1 MTTLTSTPT
10 LDVELDD
17 APVPAPAGTP
27 AASPETAGASSA
39 ELVATPPAAHAR
51 TAEELRDAGIAERRA
66 RRAHEHATRNR
77 RHDAAGWITLW
88 VGLAV
93 AVGLVGVIAYEGS
106 MVQLRDNG
114 TITSTS

>member
-1 MTTLTSTPT
+1 MTTLTSSPT

-17 APVPAPAGTP
+17 APDPAPAETST
-27 AASPETAGASSA
+27 ASAGATSA
-39 ELVATPPAAHAR
+39 ELVATPSATHSR

-106 MVQLRDNG
+106 MAQLRDNG
-114 TITSTS
+114 TITSTG

>member
-1 MTTLTSTPT
+1 MTTLTSSPT

-17 APVPAPAGTP
+17 APVPVTP
-27 AASPETAGASSA
+27 ETSEPSPETAGTTSA
-39 ELVATPPAAHAR
+39 EPVATTSAAHAR
-51 TAEELRDAGIAERRA
+51 TAQELRDAGIAERRA